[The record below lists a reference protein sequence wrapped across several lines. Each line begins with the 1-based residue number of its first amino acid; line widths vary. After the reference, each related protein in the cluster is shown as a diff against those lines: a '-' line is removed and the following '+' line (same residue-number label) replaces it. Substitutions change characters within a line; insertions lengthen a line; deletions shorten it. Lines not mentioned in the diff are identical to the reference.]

1 MSIFVRRLLT
11 GLGLSFA
18 LSLLAAPLA
27 HAQMSGGPGAGPGGG
42 GGGDQKSSED
52 KAADDKREAEWGDKD
67 LNLKAVHAEGP
78 CPFVKVL
85 YDAARYHEFKDN
97 KESASAAMWT
107 GEIEGISSDCAY
119 KGTEPIHVGMNIGFS
134 LGRGP
139 QAVGQ
144 TKIYHYWVA
153 VTERDKTVL
162 AKQEFDLPV
171 TFKPGEDTVHVDT
184 QVGNIQIPRADIA
197 ISGANFEVLVGF
209 DVTPEMADFN
219 RQGKH
224 FRYVT
229 AAEKKDAPDTQG
241 TQAPQTPSPAQ

>member
-1 MSIFVRRLLT
+1 MSIYARRLFT
-11 GLGLSFA
+11 GLSLSFA
-18 LSLLAAPLA
+18 LGLMAAPMA
-27 HAQMSGGPGAGPGGG
+27 HAQAGGG
-42 GGGDQKSSED
+42 RGQQDDGD
-52 KAADDKREAEWGDKD
+52 KAAEQGKKDAEWGDKD
-67 LNLKAVHAEGP
+67 LHLKAVHAEGP
-78 CPFVKVL
+78 CPYVKVL

-97 KESASAAMWT
+97 KESAGSAIWT

-119 KGTEPIHVGMNIGFS
+119 KGTQPIHVGMNIGFS

-139 QAVGQ
+139 QAQGQ
-144 TKIYHYWVA
+144 TKVYHYWVA

-184 QVGNIQIPRADIA
+184 QIANIQIPRADITV
-197 ISGANFEVLVGF
+197 SGANFEVLVGF

-229 AAEKKDAPDTQG
+229 QAEKKPADA
-241 TQAPQTPSPAQ
+241 APSAPAQ

>member
-1 MSIFVRRLLT
+1 MSIYARRLFT

-18 LSLLAAPLA
+18 LGLLAAPVA
-27 HAQMSGGPGAGPGGG
+27 HAQMGGG
-42 GGGDQKSSED
+42 RGGQQGGGDDGE
-52 KAADDKREAEWGDKD
+52 KAQEQGKKDAEWGDKD
-67 LNLKAVHAEGP
+67 LHLKAVHAEGP
-78 CPFVKVL
+78 CPYVKVL

-97 KESASAAMWT
+97 KESASAALWT

-119 KGTEPIHVGMNIGFS
+119 KGTQPIHVGMNIGFS

-139 QAVGQ
+139 QAVGE

-162 AKQEFDLPV
+162 AKQDFDLPV

-184 QVGNIQIPRADIA
+184 QIANIEIPRADITV
-197 ISGANFEVLVGF
+197 SGANFEVLIGF

-224 FRYVT
+224 FRTVT
-229 AAEKKDAPDTQG
+229 AAEKKPDA
-241 TQAPQTPSPAQ
+241 ATPPAQ